1 MEHVD
6 VKYSEQNQSTD
17 KEIIFVDINS
27 NFNQIKKK
35 INKNKNILIIS
46 FDYKSHKK
54 LNDKK
59 IKHEISDKFINDVEC
74 NNIQDYVYKFTY
86 WFHENEFSNL
96 LMHKGVNIGRLYQ
109 DELLNFFVRFLKK
122 FKEVENIFIKNK
134 ETVFFADNELYKIIN
149 FFTKSCTKIEHTN
162 EKLHAFTHEKIKI
175 SLKIGKNHKDIFINE
190 KKYLKFKN
198 IIDQLINN
206 FFKPRK
212 IQEEKSNI
220 LFVEYN
226 TDRFKELFLK
236 SREYNS
242 QIFFYGRKRPPF
254 WNFSTLKTIINS
266 KCKIITEKFI
276 YDQTTETNYFKSNE
290 YMRNQISELWK
301 KDTILKKFFTFEG
314 KTIFKLIKP
323 VLIELI
329 ENRLSHTIKEIEIA
343 HRMFEKIKIDYSVVI
358 NEVGFYEQII
368 SALSKKF
375 NVNCIHMQEGYHWD
389 AKEVNQNLTSQ
400 GVYLHDAQ
408 KLLVWGN
415 IDRKLAME
423 NASIPSEKIGI
434 IGAPRYD
441 DLFGLK
447 SKKGDY
453 ILLASSADPQPEEV
467 EGLRVQKI
475 EKYLSDILEICKTVS
490 ELREKL
496 VVKVHPS
503 PTQLTNLDELTNK
516 IDPEIHTFS
525 SGDITELLPNAKV
538 LICIGISS
546 TMIEAIILGKP
557 VIFIPGIDYNWKNPS
572 VVELNG
578 CLTSNI
584 KNIKDDLLKILQNEK
599 VCLEIQNLSNNYLRK
614 LIDFQG
620 HSSKKFYEFLKK

>member
-1 MEHVD
+1 MEYSLVNT
-6 VKYSEQNQSTD
+6 SEQKQSRN

-27 NFNQIKKK
+27 NFNHIKKK
-35 INKNKNILIIS
+35 VNQNKNILIIS

-54 LNDKK
+54 LNDEKL
-59 IKHEISDKFINDVEC
+59 KHEISDKFINDVEC
-74 NNIQDYVYKFTY
+74 KNIQDYVYKFTY
-86 WFHENEFSNL
+86 WFNENELADL
-96 LMHKGVNIGRLYQ
+96 LVHKGVNIGRLYQ

-122 FKEVENIFIKNK
+122 IKEIENIFTQNQ
-134 ETVFFADNELYKIIN
+134 ETTFFADNELYKIIN
-149 FFTKSCTKIEHTN
+149 YFTKSCTNIDDAN
-162 EKLHAFTHEKIKI
+162 EKVHAFTHEKIKI
-175 SLKIGKNHKDIFINE
+175 GLKIGKNQKNIFIDE

-198 IIDQLINN
+198 FIDQLINN

-212 IQEEKSNI
+212 IQEEKLNI

-226 TDRFKELFLK
+226 TDRFKDLFLK
-236 SREYNS
+236 SRQYNS

-276 YDQTTETNYFKSNE
+276 YDQTTETNYFKANE
-290 YMRNQISELWK
+290 HMKNKISELWK
-301 KDTILKKFFTFEG
+301 KESILKKFFTFEE
-314 KTIFKLIKP
+314 KTIFELIKP
-323 VLIELI
+323 ILVEII
-329 ENRLSHTIKEIEIA
+329 ENRLANTVKEIELA
-343 HRMFEKIKIDYSVVI
+343 NRMFEKIKINYSVVI

-408 KLLVWGN
+408 KLLVWGD
-415 IDRKLAME
+415 IDKKLAIE
-423 NASIPSEKIGI
+423 NAGIPSEKIEI

-441 DLFGLK
+441 HFFRLK
-447 SKKGDY
+447 SNKGNY
-453 ILLASSADPQPEEV
+453 ILLASSADPQPEEI

-490 ELREKL
+490 ELGEKL
-496 VVKVHPS
+496 VVKLHPS
-503 PTQLTNLDELTNK
+503 PTQLTDLEELTNGINSK
-516 IDPEIHTFS
+516 IHILS

-538 LICIGISS
+538 VICIGISS
-546 TMIEAIILGKP
+546 IMIEAIILGKP

-572 VVELNG
+572 IVELNG
-578 CLTSNI
+578 CVTSDI
-584 KNIKDDLLKILQNEK
+584 KNINDDLLKILQNEK
-599 VCLEIQNLSNNYLRK
+599 FCSKIQNSSSNYLTK
-614 LIDFQG
+614 LIDHQG
-620 HSSKKFYEFLKK
+620 YSSKKFYEFLKK

>member
-6 VKYSEQNQSTD
+6 VQYSEQNQSTD

-35 INKNKNILIIS
+35 INQNKNILIIS

-54 LNDKK
+54 LNDEK
-59 IKHEISDKFINDVEC
+59 IKHEISDEFINDVEC
-74 NNIQDYVYKFTY
+74 NNIQDHVYKFTY
-86 WFHENEFSNL
+86 WFHENEFSDL
-96 LMHKGVNIGRLYQ
+96 LMHKGVNIARLYQ

-122 FKEVENIFIKNK
+122 FKEVENIFSKNQ

-149 FFTKSCTKIEHTN
+149 FFTKSCTRIEHTN
-162 EKLHAFTHEKIKI
+162 EKLHAFTHEEIKI
-175 SLKIGKNHKDIFINE
+175 GLKIGKNQKNIFINE
-190 KKYLKFKN
+190 KQYLKFKN

-206 FFKPRK
+206 FFKPKK
-212 IQEEKSNI
+212 IQQEKSNI

-276 YDQTTETNYFKSNE
+276 YDQTTETNYFKNKE
-290 YMRNQISELWK
+290 YMENQISELWK
-301 KDTILKKFFTFEG
+301 KDTILKKFFIFEE
-314 KTIFKLIKP
+314 KTIFQLIKP

-329 ENRLSHTIKEIEIA
+329 ENRLAHTIKEIELA
-343 HRMFEKIKIDYSVVI
+343 HRMFEKIKINYSVVI

-375 NVNCIHMQEGYHWD
+375 NVKCIHMQEGYHWD
-389 AKEVNQNLTSQ
+389 VKEVNQNLTSQ
-400 GVYLHDAQ
+400 GVYLHDAE

-415 IDRKLAME
+415 IDRELAID
-423 NASIPSEKIGI
+423 NAFIPSEKIEI

-441 DLFGLK
+441 DLFSLK
-447 SKKGDY
+447 SKKDDY

-475 EKYLSDILEICKTVS
+475 EKYLSDILKICQVVS
-490 ELREKL
+490 ELEEKL
-496 VVKVHPS
+496 VVKLHPS
-503 PTQLTNLDELTNK
+503 PTQLSNLDELTNK
-516 IDPEIHTFS
+516 INPEINILS
-525 SGDITELLPNAKV
+525 SGDITELLPNAKI
-538 LICIGISS
+538 LICVGISS

-584 KNIKDDLLKILQNEK
+584 KNIKDDILKILHNEK
-599 VCLEIQNLSNNYLRK
+599 TYLEIQNSSNNYLRK

-620 HSSKKFYEFLKK
+620 DSSKKFYEFLKK

>member
-1 MEHVD
+1 MENLD
-6 VKYSEQNQSTD
+6 VKYLEQKQLSN
-17 KEIIFVDINS
+17 KEIIFMDVNS

-35 INKNKNILIIS
+35 INQNKNILVIS

-54 LNDKK
+54 LNDEK
-59 IKHEISDKFINDVEC
+59 IKHKISDKFINDLEC
-74 NNIQDYVYKFTY
+74 NNIQDYVYKFNY
-86 WFHENEFSNL
+86 WFDENEFSNL
-96 LMHKGVNIGRLYQ
+96 LIHKGVNIGRLYQ

-122 FKEVENIFIKNK
+122 FKEVENIFTINQ
-134 ETVFFADNELYKIIN
+134 ETIFFADNELYKIIN
-149 FFTKSCTKIEHTN
+149 FFTKSCTKIEHSN
-162 EKLHAFTHEKIKI
+162 DKLHAFTHEQIKI
-175 SLKIGKNHKDIFINE
+175 GLKIGKKQKNIFINE

-198 IIDQLINN
+198 VVDQLINS

-212 IQEEKSNI
+212 IQKEKSNI

-236 SREYNS
+236 SREYNF

-290 YMRNQISELWK
+290 HMKNQISELWK
-301 KDTILKKFFTFEG
+301 KNTILEKFFTFEE
-314 KTIFKLIKP
+314 KNIFELIKP

-329 ENRLSHTIKEIEIA
+329 ENRLAHTVKEIELA

-368 SALSKKF
+368 SSLSKKF

-389 AKEVNQNLTSQ
+389 VKEVHQNHVSQ

-415 IDRKLAME
+415 IDREMAMN
-423 NASIPSEKIGI
+423 NALIPSEKIGI

-441 DLFGLK
+441 ELFGLK
-447 SKKGDY
+447 SKKEDY

-475 EKYLSDILEICKTVS
+475 EKYLSDILEICKVVS
-490 ELREKL
+490 ELEEKL
-496 VVKVHPS
+496 IVKLHPS
-503 PTQLTNLDELTNK
+503 PTQLTNLEELTSR
-516 IDPEIHTFS
+516 IDPEINILS
-525 SGDITELLPNAKV
+525 SGDITELLPNAKI

-557 VIFIPGIDYNWKNPS
+557 VIFIPGIDYNYKNPS

-584 KNIKDDLLKILQNEK
+584 KNVKDDLLKILHNEK
-599 VCLEIQNLSNNYLRK
+599 IYLEIQNLSNNYLKK

-620 HSSKKFYEFLKK
+620 NSSKKFYEFLKK